1 MQTVKEITRH
11 FFELISSLANLTSG
25 GDVFVAEDLMISF
38 QIINM
43 GTLGQVTKPFQLIPF
58 DLLSKMGHEILV
70 RLWLKIRNG
79 K

>member
-58 DLLSKMGHEILV
+58 DLLSKMGQELLV